1 MDFRLHSL
9 VVGLRVVRWK
19 CPPPTQ
25 QFTNRTSLDALLAP
39 AKRRKRMPDVQGA
52 TQCTPGVCRIG
63 QQSFDGFGHQM
74 ESKLTCIAAAL
85 ALSLEFVHL
94 PFVGKAHGED
104 PREME
109 RFMDL
114 GRLFRPL
121 ARPMRKVKRYPSS
134 WSTWPFATP
143 CRFCMNSANLSHTCD
158 LTHFAPSWLRK
169 TETNRSFRADVC
181 CAERVYVADNCFD
194 FMNCHA
200 DWPRLWYRARPAI
213 QAHYHAVPKPLAA
226 WTEGFQSPPREH
238 GPNVVLHVRLGD
250 VGERRLPPGYYSRAV
265 RAVRAEFDGRAP
277 PLFRLQTN
285 GWPENLRTLFEHP
298 DVAGGHVVVDHS
310 KYSVERATGLGVSF
324 HRMVTA
330 NVLVMG
336 RSSLS
341 MAAALLSNGTVYF
354 PRCWD
359 QHRRPLPH
367 WRLLDC
373 CADPHDVPRG
383 GDCAGEAKWK
393 RRKRNAQKIG
403 NKRAQR
409 RGAASRRTVIY
420 RSL

>member
-1 MDFRLHSL
+1 MRTNTS
-9 VVGLRVVRWK
+9 
-19 CPPPTQ
+19 PTERSWPSVAS
-25 QFTNRTSLDALLAP
+25 TMR
-39 AKRRKRMPDVQGA
+39 DVAAA

-85 ALSLEFVHL
+85 ALGLEFVHL

-121 ARPMRKVKRYPSS
+121 ARPLRRVKRYPSS
-134 WSTWPFATP
+134 WSTWPFAGP

-158 LTHFAPSWLRK
+158 QTHFAPSWLRK
-169 TETNRSFRADVC
+169 IETNRSFRADAC

-200 DWPRLWYRARPAI
+200 DWPGLWYRVRPAM

-265 RAVRAEFDGRAP
+265 RAVRAEFGGDGRAP

-330 NVLVMG
+330 DVLVMG

-373 CADPHDVPRG
+373 CADPHEVPRG
-383 GDCAGEAKWK
+383 GDCAGDPPGEAKWK
-393 RRKRNAQKIG
+393 RRKRRAQKPAK
-403 NKRAQR
+403 KRALR
-409 RGAASRRTVIY
+409 RGAASMRTVM
-420 RSL
+420 

>member
-1 MDFRLHSL
+1 M
-9 VVGLRVVRWK
+9 
-19 CPPPTQ
+19 
-25 QFTNRTSLDALLAP
+25 
-39 AKRRKRMPDVQGA
+39 
-52 TQCTPGVCRIG
+52 QCTPGVCRIG

-85 ALSLEFVHL
+85 ALGLEFVHL

-121 ARPMRKVKRYPSS
+121 ARPLRRVKRYPSS
-134 WSTWPFATP
+134 WSTWPFAGP

-158 LTHFAPSWLRK
+158 QTHFAPSWLRK
-169 TETNRSFRADVC
+169 IETNRSFRADAC

-200 DWPRLWYRARPAI
+200 DWPGLWYRARPAM

-265 RAVRAEFDGRAP
+265 RAVRAEFGGDGRAP

-330 NVLVMG
+330 DVLVMG

-373 CADPHDVPRG
+373 CADPHEVPRG
-383 GDCAGEAKWK
+383 GDCAGDPPGEAKWK
-393 RRKRNAQKIG
+393 RRKRSAQKPA
-403 NKRAQR
+403 KRRALR
-409 RGAASRRTVIY
+409 RGAVSMRTVM
-420 RSL
+420 

>member
-1 MDFRLHSL
+1 M
-9 VVGLRVVRWK
+9 
-19 CPPPTQ
+19 
-25 QFTNRTSLDALLAP
+25 
-39 AKRRKRMPDVQGA
+39 
-52 TQCTPGVCRIG
+52 QCTPGVCRIG

-85 ALSLEFVHL
+85 ALGLEFVHL

-114 GRLFRPL
+114 GRFFRPL
-121 ARPMRKVKRYPSS
+121 ARPMRRVKRYPSS
-134 WSTWPFATP
+134 WSTWPFAGP

-158 LTHFAPSWLRK
+158 QTHFAPSWLRK
-169 TETNRSFRADVC
+169 IETNRSFRADAC

-200 DWPRLWYRARPAI
+200 DWPGLWYRARPAM

-265 RAVRAEFDGRAP
+265 RAVRAEFGGDGRAP

-330 NVLVMG
+330 DVLVMG

-373 CADPHDVPRG
+373 CADPHEVPRG
-383 GDCAGEAKWK
+383 GDCAGDPPGEAKWK
-393 RRKRNAQKIG
+393 RRKRSAQKPA
-403 NKRAQR
+403 KRRALR
-409 RGAASRRTVIY
+409 RGAVSMRTVM
-420 RSL
+420 

>member
-1 MDFRLHSL
+1 MRTNTSPTERAWRS
-9 VVGLRVVRWK
+9 VG
-19 CPPPTQ
+19 P
-25 QFTNRTSLDALLAP
+25 
-39 AKRRKRMPDVQGA
+39 RMRDVAAA

-85 ALSLEFVHL
+85 ALGLEFVHL

-121 ARPMRKVKRYPSS
+121 ARPLRRVKRYPSS
-134 WSTWPFATP
+134 WSTWPFAGP

-158 LTHFAPSWLRK
+158 QTHFAPSWLRK
-169 TETNRSFRADVC
+169 IETNRSFRADAC

-200 DWPRLWYRARPAI
+200 DWPGLWYRARPAM

-265 RAVRAEFDGRAP
+265 RAVRAEFGGDGRAP

-330 NVLVMG
+330 DVLVMG

-373 CADPHDVPRG
+373 CADPHEVPRG
-383 GDCAGEAKWK
+383 GDCAGDPPGEAKWK
-393 RRKRNAQKIG
+393 RRKRSAQKPAK
-403 NKRAQR
+403 KRALR
-409 RGAASRRTVIY
+409 RGAASMRTVM
-420 RSL
+420 